1 VFELSLNVLL
11 KRKGSSMFT
20 FPREIGYSTCVRMM
34 NVKSMGIKGEIF
46 FSKKKK
52 ESRRK
57 NDGRKSLRNESRKI
71 YGMKFSVLDTEQFL
85 LNK

>member
-20 FPREIGYSTCVRMM
+20 FPRAIAYSTCVRMM

-46 FSKKKK
+46 FSKKR
-52 ESRRK
+52 ERER
-57 NDGRKSLRNESRKI
+57 E
-71 YGMKFSVLDTEQFL
+71 
-85 LNK
+85 